1 MILAEY
7 DVISYG
13 NEQYVMLDRKSTQ
26 ITIDISVRT
35 SLGDNFYIDFTHK
48 IANGFQLLKAC
59 FFLLHQI
66 KNLEN

>member
-26 ITIDISVRT
+26 IIIDVSVRT
-35 SLGDNFYIDFTHK
+35 SLGDNFLIIH
-48 IANGFQLLKAC
+48 
-59 FFLLHQI
+59 I
-66 KNLEN
+66 KGSQRWIGDRK